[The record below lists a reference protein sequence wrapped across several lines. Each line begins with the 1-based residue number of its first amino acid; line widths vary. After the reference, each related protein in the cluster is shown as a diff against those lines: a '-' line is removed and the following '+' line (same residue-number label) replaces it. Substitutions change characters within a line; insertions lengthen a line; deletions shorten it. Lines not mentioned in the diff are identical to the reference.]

1 MSGSTKRQLDSWD
14 RRFIELATFIGQWS
28 KDRSRKVGCVIVDP
42 RRAVRSIGYNG
53 FPRGIEDDTPSR
65 HDRPA
70 KYLWTEHAERNAI
83 YEAARVGVSLEGCT
97 MYLPWFPCMDCA
109 RAIVQ
114 AGIRKLVAQRPNI
127 NEPQWGQHFVA
138 ALELLQESNIELVW
152 FEAIEE

>member
-1 MSGSTKRQLDSWD
+1 
-14 RRFIELATFIGQWS
+14 
-28 KDRSRKVGCVIVDP
+28 
-42 RRAVRSIGYNG
+42 
-53 FPRGIEDDTPSR
+53 
-65 HDRPA
+65 
-70 KYLWTEHAERNAI
+70 
-83 YEAARVGVSLEGCT
+83 